1 MTAPELKPC
10 PFCGKMASMSK
21 DSDTDGYG
29 AFYLIRCNSCRAKS
43 PEFYAIEACPIFF
56 TQVRDAW
63 NTRID
68 LHDATKAQLE
78 ECEARLR
85 KVVAALRFYADKEAY
100 ETQYERL
107 PCDCCTDI
115 FEPINDD
122 KGEKARAVLAEIEKG
137 GV

>member
-29 AFYLIRCNSCRAKS
+29 AFYFIKCNSCRAKS
-43 PEFYAIEACPIFF
+43 PEFYAVEACPIFF

-63 NTRID
+63 NTRAD
-68 LHDATKAQLE
+68 LHDATKAVE
-78 ECEARLR
+78 ELKFIQTNFTYFIARKPQKMMLP
-85 KVVAALRFYADKEAY
+85 
-100 ETQYERL
+100 ETVQFVLDR
-107 PCDCCTDI
+107 
-115 FEPINDD
+115 IN
-122 KGEKARAVLAEIEKG
+122 AVLAEIEKG